1 MKTFLA
7 AIIFVGLAV
16 ILLGVNIFFFRR
28 PFPDGEIST
37 NPEMQKR
44 GIKCAKQE
52 EMEMLAAVV
61 PEMMERRERY
71 LVFSDD
77 YLNFVGEYPESHY
90 RKELDGLYRRVQG
103 VLGTDAPDAQD
114 QTAE

>member
-16 ILLGVNIFFFRR
+16 LLLGVNIFFFKK

-37 NPEMQKR
+37 NPEMRKR

-52 EMEMLAAVV
+52 ELEMLAA
-61 PEMMERRERY
+61 RKGQKLCSGNY
-71 LVFSDD
+71 SDACKTCA
-77 YLNFVGEYPESHY
+77 LKP
-90 RKELDGLYRRVQG
+90 
-103 VLGTDAPDAQD
+103 
-114 QTAE
+114 